1 MTKLFKKDPYKKIW
15 ILSWPTILSNLTVP
29 LLGAVDTA
37 VMGHLPDASYIGGVA
52 IGSMIFSFIY
62 WGFGFLRMGTVG
74 FVAQAK
80 GSKNL
85 NEVRAVLARALL
97 IGITISLVLI
107 FLQDV
112 IKYFSFML
120 VVGEVKVEYFAEKYF
135 DIRIWGAPATLAN
148 YGLLG
153 WLLGMQYVRM
163 ALVIQLFINSLNIFL
178 DLIFVFKFNWGV
190 EGVALA
196 TALSQYSGFILG
208 LILIL
213 LKLKKIGGKWKR
225 SIIFDKTALSLAVK
239 VNRDIFL
246 RTLALILSWSL
257 VTWTSAGL
265 GTTVLAVN
273 AILMNFQSFLAH
285 GLDGFASATSALVGE
300 SLGAGDKKE
309 LRRNVIAATI
319 MAVIVAGI
327 YTIVYLIIGNSLVTL
342 FTNIDELR
350 DYSSNYLVWIFLS
363 PLISVWAYQLDGIF
377 IGATLSKE
385 MRNAMILSATIY
397 CLCMGI
403 LPYEYG
409 NHGIWLSIMLFM
421 VVRALTLIYYYPR
434 VEKVTTKQNNLFNDA

>member
-1 MTKLFKKDPYKKIW
+1 LTKLFKKDPYKKIW

-434 VEKVTTKQNNLFNDA
+434 VEKVITKQNNLFNDA

>member
-1 MTKLFKKDPYKKIW
+1 
-15 ILSWPTILSNLTVP
+15 
-29 LLGAVDTA
+29 
-37 VMGHLPDASYIGGVA
+37 MGHLPDASYIGGVA

-97 IGITISLVLI
+97 IGITISMVLI

-434 VEKVTTKQNNLFNDA
+434 VEKVITKQNNLFNDA

>member
-1 MTKLFKKDPYKKIW
+1 LTKLFKKDPYKKIW

-327 YTIVYLIIGNSLVTL
+327 YTIVYLIIGNSLVAL

-434 VEKVTTKQNNLFNDA
+434 VEKVITKQNNLFNDA

>member
-1 MTKLFKKDPYKKIW
+1 M
-15 ILSWPTILSNLTVP
+15 
-29 LLGAVDTA
+29 
-37 VMGHLPDASYIGGVA
+37 
-52 IGSMIFSFIY
+52 
-62 WGFGFLRMGTVG
+62 
-74 FVAQAK
+74 
-80 GSKNL
+80 
-85 NEVRAVLARALL
+85 L
-97 IGITISLVLI
+97 I
-107 FLQDV
+107 
-112 IKYFSFML
+112 
-120 VVGEVKVEYFAEKYF
+120 VGEVKVESFAEKYF

-153 WLLGMQYVRM
+153 WLLGMQYVRT

-178 DLIFVFKFNWGV
+178 DLFFVFNLNWGV

-196 TALSQYSGFILG
+196 TALAQYSGFILG

-213 LKLKKIGGKWKR
+213 LKINEIGGKWER
-225 SIIFDKTALSLAVK
+225 SLIFDKTALSLTIK

-300 SLGAGDKKE
+300 SLGARDKRG
-309 LRRNVIAATI
+309 LRRNVISATI

-327 YTIVYLIIGNSLVTL
+327 YTIVYLIAGNTLIAL
-342 FTNIDELR
+342 FTNINELR

-363 PLISVWAYQLDGIF
+363 PLISVWSYQLDGVF

-385 MRNAMILSATIY
+385 MRNAML
-397 CLCMGI
+397 
-403 LPYEYG
+403 
-409 NHGIWLSIMLFM
+409 
-421 VVRALTLIYYYPR
+421 
-434 VEKVTTKQNNLFNDA
+434 

>member
-1 MTKLFKKDPYKKIW
+1 LTKLFKKDPYKKIW

>member
-434 VEKVTTKQNNLFNDA
+434 VEKVITKQNNLFNDA